1 MKKELKHLNKFE
13 SVESEESDITKRN
26 TLSVSEVQQ
35 MVNEC
40 IEELVEYFSEYID
53 DEVAYGNLDN
63 IANIVRSISSNATTK
78 AMLKMAKPDTHQ
90 EEYETLRKR
99 LRNKNLSDSDLDL
112 IKNKLRK

>member
-1 MKKELKHLNKFE
+1 MKKELKHLKKFE
-13 SVESEESDITKRN
+13 SVESEESDSITRN

-90 EEYETLRKR
+90 EDTKH
-99 LRNKNLSDSDLDL
+99 
-112 IKNKLRK
+112 